1 MAARSIF
8 QSNFSQNKLVY
19 LTIVKLLQTYNDCFK
34 QDDTLMGELASVD
47 VATKENLNNLGKVGE
62 QLLTKRVTRV
72 NLDTGIC
79 EPVQDKGSN
88 EEELKRFILLNNNLF
103 IL

>member
-47 VATKENLNNLGKVGE
+47 VATKENLNNLEKVGE

-72 NLDTGIC
+72 NLDTGIS

-88 EEELKRFILLNNNLF
+88 EEELKRFILLINNLF